1 MFIIFFLRYV
11 IDVQSSLSVF
21 RVMGFYNTF
30 LINNEQSVSQN
41 SLKVLFENNSHGQS
55 YLSNIFTTQWSSA
68 QAYMAKILIGTG

>member
-1 MFIIFFLRYV
+1 
-11 IDVQSSLSVF
+11 
-21 RVMGFYNTF
+21 MGFYNTF

-55 YLSNIFTTQWSSA
+55 YLSNIFNTQWSSA